1 MAMAQEFEF
10 EPWPPDDVGKS
21 RTPNPPPGPKGG
33 ASRIHCTLRRP
44 RAQKVLVSRSVPIL
58 GRYCPLSIPV

>member
-21 RTPNPPPGPKGG
+21 RAPKSASRPKGG
-33 ASRIHCTLRRP
+33 ATADANPSYELR
-44 RAQKVLVSRSVPIL
+44 K
-58 GRYCPLSIPV
+58 